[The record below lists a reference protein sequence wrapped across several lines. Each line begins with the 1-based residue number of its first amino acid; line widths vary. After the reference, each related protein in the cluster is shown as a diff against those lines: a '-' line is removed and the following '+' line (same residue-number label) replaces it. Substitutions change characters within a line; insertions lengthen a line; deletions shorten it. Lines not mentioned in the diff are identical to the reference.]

1 LKAVKKTKATKPK
14 LPTSKRSDV
23 RARAQA
29 KVLEKVHLK
38 NFPGLATATPTT
50 SKGLH
55 FSTFDDEC
63 ICYAYCHVSVDSETG
78 ANQKGEDFWAKVAEH
93 ANVLL
98 AEGGKPERSTDSVIT
113 RFTRKISP
121 AALAFKPYYKE
132 AMSVPQS
139 GWDETMY
146 ETYAMEL
153 YKGDDGK
160 PFQFLHCSKIL
171 QSIPKYD
178 WESEEVESDDLGTT
192 ATGGP
197 MGGHMERPMGTKSAK
212 AASKVAKPARG
223 KKVSVQASLDDT
235 VADLRANGQAIVE
248 HVASIAARNALYLE
262 FNCLMKMGKLAAA
275 DKVFKRMQALGN
287 PPPSINLPDSLVLE
301 SSSDD
306 DDGAFPMVGNLKDD
320 RSHRSHNSSGAS
332 SSGSSSGGD
341 RYIRKPKPNVE
352 PV

>member
-1 LKAVKKTKATKPK
+1 LKAVKKSKLTKPK
-14 LPTSKRSDV
+14 LPTSKRTEV

-98 AEGGKPERSTDSVIT
+98 VEGGKPDRSTDSVIT

-139 GWDETMY
+139 GWDEPMY
-146 ETYAMEL
+146 ESYAMEL
-153 YKGDDGK
+153 YEGDDGK
-160 PFQFLHCSKIL
+160 PFQFLHCSRIL
-171 QSIPKYD
+171 KSIPKYD
-178 WESEEVESDDLGTT
+178 WESEEVESDAIGTT

-197 MGGHMERPMGTKSAK
+197 MGGHMECPMGTKSAK
-212 AASKVAKPARG
+212 AASKVAKVTAPARG

-235 VADLRANGQAIVE
+235 VADLRAHGQAIVD
-248 HVASIAARNALYLE
+248 HVASIAAQNALYLE
-262 FNCLMKMGKLAAA
+262 FNCLMKMGKMNAA
-275 DKVFKRMQALGN
+275 DKVFKRIQALGN
-287 PPPSINLPDSLVLE
+287 PPPTINLPDSLVLE
-301 SSSDD
+301 SSSDN
-306 DDGAFPMVGNLKDD
+306 DDGAFPLVGNLKDD
-320 RSHRSHNSSGAS
+320 RSHGSQNS

-341 RYIRKPKPNVE
+341 PNPRRKPNPNVE